1 MVPKIRY
8 WRLMGKSFAAVG
20 RMMLRHEV
28 PRDAA
33 GISYFTL
40 LALFPAFLITIAL
53 SDSIMGK
60 SDFHQPIVESITN
73 LFPGSREYIL
83 SSLSEITSP
92 SRTVLISCIVVVFW
106 SSSWIFTFIE
116 SSINRAWDMP
126 NQRTFWESR
135 LRTFALMALGGISLL
150 SSAAITAF
158 VNTTKDQT
166 AAYIGV
172 SAQASFLRLFG
183 NVILLGVGMVIA
195 ILVLASIFKWTPH
208 CKVFWKEAFSG
219 ALVSVIM
226 WEIGSYIFYN
236 VVPIFNYEQV
246 YGRMGVVI
254 TLLAWV
260 YTSNLILLFGAN
272 FSAQFHWVAMDM
284 VDSDTLP
291 PA

>member
-1 MVPKIRY
+1 
-8 WRLMGKSFAAVG
+8 MGKSFAAVG

-40 LALFPAFLITIAL
+40 LALFPAILITIAL
-53 SDSIMGK
+53 SDNVMGM
-60 SDFHQPIVESITN
+60 SDFHQPVVQSIAN
-73 LFPGSREYIL
+73 LFPGSRQYIL
-83 SSLSEITSP
+83 SSLDEITAP
-92 SRTVLISCIVVVFW
+92 SKTVLISCLVVVLW
-106 SSSWIFTFIE
+106 ASSWIFTFIE
-116 SSINRAWDMP
+116 SSINRAWDIP

-135 LRTFALMALGGISLL
+135 LRTFALMALGGICLL

-158 VNTTKDQT
+158 VNTTQDR
-166 AAYIGV
+166 AAANIGTSV
-172 SAQASFLRLFG
+172 EAGFLLHLFW
-183 NVILLGVGMVIA
+183 NSILLGAGILIA
-195 ILVLASIFKWTPH
+195 ILILASIFKWTPH

-219 ALVSVIM
+219 ALVSAIL
-226 WEIGSYIFYN
+226 WEIGSFIFYQI
-236 VVPIFNYEQV
+236 VPIFNYERV